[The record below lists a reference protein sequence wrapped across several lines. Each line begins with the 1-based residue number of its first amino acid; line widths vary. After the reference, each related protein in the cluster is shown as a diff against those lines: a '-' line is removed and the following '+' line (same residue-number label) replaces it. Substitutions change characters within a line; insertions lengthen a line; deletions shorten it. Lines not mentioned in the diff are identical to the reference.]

1 MGQGPRSRLS
11 RKYALALALG
21 LHDKPVDVAAKV
33 GASFSCENIVVGT
46 RAVPS
51 DLKSH
56 FRPAHPAALPP
67 QPLTGGGHFWG
78 GRTAQRHGPSAQVAV
93 GCLVRPC
100 RRAFDGPRGVCFCGS
115 GWVGTCRRRG
125 RVSARAGSPACA
137 SVCALGAHR
146 VWLARPVWVTRVR
159 PSSPSFLSY
168 RAFCRLPSWR
178 PCPCSTSIRQLRT
191 PSLTFQQG

>member
-33 GASFSCENIVVGT
+33 GASFSCENIVAGT

-56 FRPAHPAALPP
+56 FRPAHPAVLPP

-78 GRTAQRHGPSAQVAV
+78 GRAAQRHGPSAQVAV
-93 GCLVRPC
+93 GCLVRP
-100 RRAFDGPRGVCFCGS
+100 
-115 GWVGTCRRRG
+115 CRRRG

-137 SVCALGAHR
+137 SVCALDAHR